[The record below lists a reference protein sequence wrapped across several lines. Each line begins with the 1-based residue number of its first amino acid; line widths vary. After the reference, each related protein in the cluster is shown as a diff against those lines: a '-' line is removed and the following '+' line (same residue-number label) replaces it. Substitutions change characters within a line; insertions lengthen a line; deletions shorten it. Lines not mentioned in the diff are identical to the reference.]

1 MILSK
6 AIGLILIA
14 IIVIMIIKR
23 KSKRTLL
30 IGLSIIVLVVG
41 GGLFLLYSFLQAL
54 GPPTVTITKNHI
66 STNRDFINGVT
77 IEKIQVDSI
86 GDEGYPIKYT
96 VLYSTSC
103 NIHHPTNKPPNP
115 PDKIEFY
122 KPGKYSWDE
131 DTIKVRYI
139 HKGLTRQSLDTTNKL
154 WWLNKFGDYPIC
166 PIKFEQQQWYFI
178 IIGDPK
184 VTGIFFYIDKD
195 NKEHQYYL
203 ESGVSPI

>member
-1 MILSK
+1 MSRTIK
-6 AIGLILIA
+6 
-14 IIVIMIIKR
+14 IIVIVISAI
-23 KSKRTLL
+23 TLL
-30 IGLSIIVLVVG
+30 AVG
-41 GGLFLLYSFLQAL
+41 GLYFLKSFFSAFA
-54 GPPTVTITKNHI
+54 PPKVTVTKDFI
-66 STNRDFINGVT
+66 STNRDFINGLT
-77 IEKIQVDSI
+77 IEKINVDSM
-86 GDEGYPIKYT
+86 GDNSYPIKYT
-96 VLYSTSC
+96 VQYTTSC

-115 PDKIEFY
+115 PSKIEFY